1 VRLVVHVV
9 VLMSLLQWIVPLE
22 ANGQSYPARP
32 IRLVVPFPP
41 GGTID
46 IVGRILADKLGERV
60 GRSVVVDNR
69 GGAGGVVGANV
80 VAKAAPD
87 GYTLLLCSGSTLVT
101 SQLLLQNLPYDS
113 RRDFEPV
120 TVVLSVPYLLLV
132 RPTGGFASVKDLIAQ
147 AKQRPGEI
155 NFASAGTGSASHLSA
170 LLFISRVG
178 IQAAHVPYKGSTQAI
193 AEMVGGGQT
202 HFIFEAM
209 AAGVQYARSGRLR
222 ALGLTSLRRSALV
235 PDVPTFTEAGVP
247 GFEMSTWHAI
257 CAPSG
262 TPAPIVDKLNAE
274 IVAAINVPENRDRLT
289 GIGAELVGS
298 TREQMRQ
305 RIEQEF
311 LRWEKLIRE
320 MGLREQ
326 R

>member
-1 VRLVVHVV
+1 MLVQLVVAMG
-9 VLMSLLQWIVPLE
+9 VLCGPMPRE
-22 ANGQSYPARP
+22 ANAQAYPSRP

-46 IVGRILADKLGERV
+46 IVGRILADKLGERLS
-60 GRSVVVDNR
+60 RSVVVDNR
-69 GGAGGVVGANV
+69 GGAGGVVGADV

-87 GYTLLLCSGSTLVT
+87 GYTLLLCSGGTLVT
-101 SQLLLQNLPYDS
+101 SQLLHAKPPYDS
-113 RRDFEPV
+113 RRDFAPV

-132 RPTGGFASVKDLIAQ
+132 RPTGSFTSVKDLIAQ

-155 NFASAGTGSASHLSA
+155 NFASAGNGSSSHLAA
-170 LLFISRVG
+170 LLFISMVG
-178 IQAAHVPYKGSTQAI
+178 IQATHVPYKGSTQAVS
-193 AEMVGGGQT
+193 EMMSGGHT

-209 AAGVQYARSGRLR
+209 AAGMQYVRSGRLR
-222 ALGLTSLRRSALV
+222 TLGLTSLRRSPLM
-235 PDVPTFTEAGVP
+235 PDVPTFTEAGVA

-262 TPAPIVDKLNAE
+262 TPVPIVDKLNGE
-274 IVAAINVPENRDRLT
+274 IVAAINVPETRDRLT

-305 RIEQEF
+305 RIEHEF
-311 LRWEKLIRE
+311 VRWEKLIRE
-320 MGLREQ
+320 MGLRE
-326 R
+326 RN